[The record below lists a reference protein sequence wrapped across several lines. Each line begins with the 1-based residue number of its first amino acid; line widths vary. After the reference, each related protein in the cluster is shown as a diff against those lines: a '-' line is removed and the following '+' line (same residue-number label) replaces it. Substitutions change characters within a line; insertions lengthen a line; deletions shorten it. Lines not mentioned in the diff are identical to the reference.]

1 VRTQHA
7 HAYHRTR
14 LTFFRCVQDLLRNTA
29 ETHPDY
35 NNLADALKSTK
46 EIADYINESIRQAEQ
61 SAKFRNLATQGE
73 QFRVRP
79 PPPKQPQPR
88 VERRVDA

>member
-1 VRTQHA
+1 MCACRT
-7 HAYHRTR
+7 
-14 LTFFRCVQDLLRNTA
+14 QDLLRNTP
-29 ETHPDY
+29 ETHPDH

-73 QFRVRP
+73 QFRVRGSRNARH
-79 PPPKQPQPR
+79 PR
-88 VERRVDA
+88 KRC